1 MKLKIQQLQPNA
13 VIPTYA
19 NPGDAGLDLTVTE
32 VIKVNWF
39 TYKIKFGIAIA
50 LPKDH
55 YGKLVARSSIFK
67 QGLIWLANGSGTI
80 DNPYRGELMGIYFRI
95 PMISKLYKVGERAAQ
110 LIIQP
115 YTTVEPELVKS
126 LSVTK
131 RGKGGLGSTGK

>member
-1 MKLKIQQLQPNA
+1 MKLKIQKLHNNA
-13 VIPTYA
+13 VLPIYS

-32 VIKVNWF
+32 IEKVNWF
-39 TYKIKFGIAIA
+39 TYKLKFGIAIA

-95 PMISKLYKVGERAAQ
+95 PYLSKLYKVGERAAQ

-115 YTTVEPELVKS
+115 YTTVEPEFTKS